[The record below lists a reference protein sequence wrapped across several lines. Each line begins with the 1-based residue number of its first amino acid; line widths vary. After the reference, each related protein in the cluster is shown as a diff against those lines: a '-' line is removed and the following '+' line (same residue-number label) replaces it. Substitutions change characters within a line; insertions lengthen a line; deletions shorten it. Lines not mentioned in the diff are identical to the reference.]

1 MKTAICAALI
11 ALVSVPLSA
20 DIAKP
25 AARKAAVD
33 FSLPGRDGKALKLS
47 SLKGKVVLLDF
58 WATWCAGCKVEIPW
72 FIEFDK
78 AYRAQG
84 LAAVGVSMDDEGW
97 KTIEPYLK
105 QHPTRNF
112 TISSPRPTAWCS
124 AVAPSG
130 VAAFTSAPW
139 SSNVRSAATVWSTP
153 MPRPGR
159 LAAIISGAGPTVAVL
174 CGHDGKGAGQGN
186 LFDGTPEPPDGW
198 TKYELD
204 IDPVGVQVWSMEAG

>member
-1 MKTAICAALI
+1 MKNIIAI
-11 ALVSVPLSA
+11 ALLVVAVAAPLSA
-20 DIAKP
+20 EIAKP

-33 FSLPGRDGKALKLS
+33 FSLPGRDGKPLKLS

-105 QHPTRNF
+105 KNPISYPIVAGNF
-112 TISSPRPTAWCS
+112 DAAAPYNITALPVTVLIDR
-124 AVAPSG
+124 AG
-130 VAAFTSAPW
+130 RVAAT
-139 SSNVRSAATVWSTP
+139 
-153 MPRPGR
+153 
-159 LAAIISGAGPTVAVL
+159 
-174 CGHDGKGAGQGN
+174 H
-186 LFDGTPEPPDGW
+186 
-198 TKYELD
+198 
-204 IDPVGVQVWSMEAG
+204 VGVVNKKSFEGELKQLLAERR